1 MSAAGGAGRG
11 RAERVSAIRGAL
23 AAGRAR
29 EALDAALA
37 LARVDARNPEILAL
51 AARAH
56 LALGE
61 HAQAVALA
69 TRALAL
75 GDHPEP
81 RHLRADALRA
91 LGRTDEAIEDL
102 TRARAL
108 TDLTRARALA
118 PDLPHAQDALGTA
131 LAACLEEAG
140 RFDEARAALAPIV
153 ARHAKAGRPLPA
165 KTAYEHAKLLS
176 HAGDQAGAV
185 AAIDAA
191 IPATGAGSTPFLMLL
206 FLRAKALDR
215 AGDHAAAWESAARA
229 QASRKV
235 AFDADAFVRAN
246 DAAIAHW
253 TKDRVAALGDSGVAD
268 ATAVFVAGMPRSG
281 TTLVDQIV
289 AAHPAGAGVGE
300 LDELER
306 FAADEDSAIAAGRAP
321 SDAKALARA
330 ARRYLDGIRALAP
343 RATRIAN
350 KALGNARIAPH
361 LARLL
366 PATRT
371 VHIERDPRDVAVSCF
386 LGAFHA
392 GRYAWTTRPEWCLL
406 AWRESRRLMAHWR
419 TVLDTPVLETRYERL
434 VREGAPEMRRI
445 VEFLGLEWDAG
456 VERFHETRRTV
467 RTLSYD
473 QVSRPLYTGS
483 IGRWRRF
490 ESALDGVDWPAYD
503 ADAE

>member
-11 RAERVSAIRGAL
+11 RAERVAAIRAAL

-37 LARVDARNPEILAL
+37 LARVDARNPEVLAL

-56 LALGE
+56 LALGG

-69 TRALAL
+69 TRALAA

-91 LGRTDEAIEDL
+91 LGRTDEAIADL
-102 TRARAL
+102 E
-108 TDLTRARALA
+108 RARALA
-118 PDLPHAQDALGTA
+118 PGAPAVQDALGTA
-131 LAACLEEAG
+131 LAAILEEAG
-140 RFDEARAALAPIV
+140 RFDEARAAIAPIV
-153 ARHAKAGRPLPA
+153 ARHAESGAALPA

-191 IPATGAGSTPFLMLL
+191 IPATAAGSTPFLMLL

-215 AGDHAAAWESAARA
+215 AGDHASAWESAARA

-235 AFDADAFVRAN
+235 AFDPAAFVRAN
-246 DAAIAHW
+246 DAAIAWW
-253 TKDRVAALGDSGVAD
+253 TRERVAALGDSGLAD

-289 AAHPAGAGVGE
+289 AAHPSGAGVGE

-306 FAADEDSAIAAGRAP
+306 FAADEDAAIAAGRAP
-321 SDAKALARA
+321 ADEKALARV
-330 ARRYLDGIRALAP
+330 ARRYLDGVRALAP

-361 LARLL
+361 LARLF

-386 LGAFHA
+386 LGAFNA
-392 GRYAWTTRPEWCLL
+392 GRYPWTTRPEWCAL
-406 AWRESRRLMAHWR
+406 AWRESRRMMAHWR
-419 TVLDTPVLETRYERL
+419 AVLATPASPPTVLEVRYERL

-445 VEFLGLEWDAG
+445 VEFLGLPWDAG

-490 ESALDGVDWPAYD
+490 EAALAGVEWPAYD
-503 ADAE
+503 ADAA

>member
-108 TDLTRARALA
+108 MDLPRARALA
-118 PDLPHAQDALGTA
+118 PDLPQAQDALGTA

-140 RFDEARAALAPIV
+140 RFACS
-153 ARHAKAGRPLPA
+153 
-165 KTAYEHAKLLS
+165 Y
-176 HAGDQAGAV
+176 AGDQAGAV

-289 AAHPAGAGVGE
+289 AAHP
-300 LDELER
+300 
-306 FAADEDSAIAAGRAP
+306 
-321 SDAKALARA
+321 
-330 ARRYLDGIRALAP
+330 
-343 RATRIAN
+343 
-350 KALGNARIAPH
+350 
-361 LARLL
+361 
-366 PATRT
+366 
-371 VHIERDPRDVAVSCF
+371 
-386 LGAFHA
+386 
-392 GRYAWTTRPEWCLL
+392 
-406 AWRESRRLMAHWR
+406 
-419 TVLDTPVLETRYERL
+419 
-434 VREGAPEMRRI
+434 
-445 VEFLGLEWDAG
+445 
-456 VERFHETRRTV
+456 
-467 RTLSYD
+467 
-473 QVSRPLYTGS
+473 
-483 IGRWRRF
+483 
-490 ESALDGVDWPAYD
+490 
-503 ADAE
+503 